1 LLEPGSFDVCKN
13 VAAPMIVMLGYSEL
27 DMEVLD
33 VGIETM
39 KFNDCREMS
48 INDGDANSMLAM
60 TQERARFSCK
70 DK

>member
-1 LLEPGSFDVCKN
+1 MCKN
-13 VAAPMIVMLGYSEL
+13 VAALMIVMLGYSEL

-39 KFNDCREMS
+39 EFNDCREMS

-60 TQERARFSCK
+60 TQERARFSYK